1 MNRRLSVFLVLLT
14 ASALLLSACATPA
27 ATEAPAEEPAATEAP
42 AEEPA
47 ATEAPAEEPAA
58 TEAPAEEPS
67 EAGEMAPEGATP
79 PTGYEGKTWAD
90 IMAEAEGQTVNWYMW
105 GGSDSINEWVTGYV
119 ADNVM
124 ERYGVEVNMVPVS
137 DATEF
142 INKVLGEKEAGKDT
156 DGSVDLMWINGEN
169 FRTMRQGDMLYGP
182 WSLYM
187 PSTVYVNWDDASV
200 ANDFGFPVDGYES
213 PYGKA
218 QVVMTYDSAK
228 VPEPPTT
235 IDELVEWIEANPG
248 KFAYPAPP
256 DFTGSVFVRHICYWA
271 AGGHEQFLGEFDQE
285 LFDEK
290 MPACWEALNEIE
302 PYLWREG
309 ETYPENATR
318 IEDLFANGEVYFDMA
333 YNPSD
338 ASNLITQG
346 KYPESTRT
354 FVFDTGTIANTHYVA
369 IPYNS
374 PNKAGAMTL
383 ANFLLSPEA
392 QLSKAHPDVWGDL
405 PTIDPAL
412 LPADWQQQFSDLPRG
427 EATLPSD
434 VLAAHRL
441 PELQSP
447 WLIAI
452 EQGWEENVLQQ

>member
-1 MNRRLSVFLVLLT
+1 MNRKL
-14 ASALLLSACATPA
+14 SALLGLLVIVSLVLGACAPAPTPTEAPKTEAPTEAPA
-27 ATEAPAEEPAATEAP
+27 ATEAPTEAP
-42 AEEPA
+42 EAESPA
-47 ATEAPAEEPAA
+47 EEAPAVE
-58 TEAPAEEPS
+58 
-67 EAGEMAPEGATP
+67 EMAPEGAASP
-79 PTGYEGKTWAD
+79 PGYEGKTWAD
-90 IMAEAEGQTVNWYMW
+90 VVAEAEGQTVNWYMW
-105 GGSDSINEWVTGYV
+105 GGSDVINEWVNGFV
-119 ADNVM
+119 ADHLKEN
-124 ERYGVEVNMVPVS
+124 YGVDLNMVPVS

-142 INKVLGEKEAGKDT
+142 VNKVLGEKEAGKDS
-156 DGSVDLMWINGEN
+156 DGSVDIMWINGEN
-169 FRTMRQGDMLYGP
+169 FRTMRQADLLYGP
-182 WSLYM
+182 WSLFV
-187 PSTVYVNWDDASV
+187 PNTVYVNWDDASV
-200 ANDFGFPVDGYES
+200 ANDFGFPVEGYES

-218 QVVMTYDSAK
+218 QVVMIYDSAK

-235 IDELVEWIEANPG
+235 IDGLMEWIKANPG
-248 KFAYPAPP
+248 KFTYPAPP

-271 AGGHEQFLGEFDQE
+271 AGGYEQFLGDFDQG

-318 IEDLFANGEVYFDMA
+318 VEDLFANSEVYFDMA

-338 ASNLITQG
+338 ASNLIVQG
-346 KYPESTRT
+346 KYPETART

-369 IPYNS
+369 IAYNS
-374 PNKAGAMTL
+374 PHKAGAMVL

-392 QLSKAHPDVWGDL
+392 QLSKAHPDVWGDI
-405 PTIDPAL
+405 PAIDPAL
-412 LPADWQQQFSDLPRG
+412 LPADWQQQFNEIPRG
-427 EATLPSD
+427 VATLPPD

-452 EQGWEENVLQQ
+452 EQGWEENVLRK